1 MIEPAHRKDRAVWF
15 IAPWLV
21 GFALMY
27 GVPLLYGCW
36 LALTD
41 WDGIAVDKAAW
52 IGTDNFAA
60 LLDDDRFLRAL
71 ENSLR
76 FSVLNVFCQ
85 LLLALW
91 LAMVVRHA
99 RRRGWWATVFY
110 VPHLL
115 SGVATWLVWAW
126 LLNPSVGPVN
136 RILAAT
142 LGIMND
148 ALAWIGPEYTLQ
160 IELPLWLYSPDAARP
175 ALVLMNLWRA
185 GGPMLIFLAA
195 LLRTNPAI
203 EEAAM
208 LDGAGRGR
216 RFFSITMPQLLP
228 ALVFNVLTVFVASMQ
243 HFEAPYLLSNWS
255 QNGALQFATLE
266 IYQTA
271 FERQRFSYALAQSIG
286 LMVLLTI
293 FCVGALLTARRF
305 VRYDF
310 STELSG

>member
-1 MIEPAHRKDRAVWF
+1 MTEPATRKDRTIWF
-15 IAPWLV
+15 VAPWMI

-27 GVPLLYGCW
+27 GVPLVYGCW
-36 LALTD
+36 LAMTD
-41 WDGIAVDKAAW
+41 WDGIALDKAGW
-52 IGTDNFAA
+52 VGLDNFTA
-60 LLDDDRFLRAL
+60 LLEDSRLHQAL

-76 FSVLNVFCQ
+76 FSLLNVFSQ
-85 LLLALW
+85 MLLALW
-91 LAMVVRHA
+91 LALMVRHA
-99 RRRGWWATVFY
+99 RRRGWWATIFY
-110 VPHLL
+110 LPHLL
-115 SGVATWLVWAW
+115 SGVATWLIWAW

-136 RILAAT
+136 RLLASAIHT
-142 LGIMND
+142 INNG
-148 ALAWIGPEYTLQ
+148 LAWIG
-160 IELPLWLYSPDAARP
+160 IEHAFDIDLPLWLYSPDGARP

-216 RFFSITMPQLLP
+216 RFWSITMPQLLP

-255 QNGALQFATLE
+255 QNDALQFATLE

-271 FERQRFSYALAQSIG
+271 FERQRFSYALAQSIA
-286 LMVLLTI
+286 LMALLTVC
-293 FCVGALLTARRF
+293 CVGALLAARRF

-310 STELSG
+310 STELGG